1 MSYIKRRQ
9 RKPYVNIV
17 PLVDVLTVLLFFFIV
32 TMQFKQFKVLN
43 ITMPEIKTAG
53 VNQIDDQIVIAID
66 GSGEIFY
73 NGIAVSIQQLSD
85 SLVATDQVKADI
97 SVLIMAD
104 EETELK
110 VITEVMDL
118 CRNNQLN
125 QIRLQS
131 RKYDERLGYSIS
143 RGHYPLG

>member
-1 MSYIKRRQ
+1 MSYIKRRL

-53 VNQIDDQIVIAID
+53 INQLNEQIVIAID
-66 GSGEIFY
+66 QNGGIFY
-73 NGIAVSIQQLSD
+73 NGILVSIEQLSEF
-85 SLVATDQVKADI
+85 LKTANEMKADY

-104 EETELK
+104 EGTELK
-110 VITEVMDL
+110 KITELMDL
-118 CRNNQLN
+118 CRNNQFD

-131 RKYDERLGYSIS
+131 R
-143 RGHYPLG
+143 

>member
-1 MSYIKRRQ
+1 MSYIKRRF

-53 VNQIDDQIVIAID
+53 INQLNEQIVIAID
-66 GSGEIFY
+66 QNGGIFY
-73 NGIAVSIQQLSD
+73 NGILVSIEQLSEF
-85 SLVATDQVKADI
+85 LKTANEMKADY

-104 EETELK
+104 EGTELK
-110 VITEVMDL
+110 KITELMDL
-118 CRNNQLN
+118 CRNNQFD

-131 RKYDERLGYSIS
+131 R
-143 RGHYPLG
+143 

>member
-110 VITEVMDL
+110 MITEVMDL

-131 RKYDERLGYSIS
+131 R
-143 RGHYPLG
+143 

>member
-1 MSYIKRRQ
+1 MPYTKRRQ
-9 RKPYVNIV
+9 KKPYVNIV

-32 TMQFKQFKVLN
+32 TMQFKQYKVLN

-53 VNQIDDQIVIAID
+53 VNQVDDQIIIAID
-66 GSGEIFY
+66 ESGGIFY
-73 NGIAVSIQQLSD
+73 NGIAVTTKQLSE
-85 SLVATDQVKADI
+85 SLVATNQVKVDF

-131 RKYDERLGYSIS
+131 R
-143 RGHYPLG
+143 

>member
-53 VNQIDDQIVIAID
+53 VNQIEDQIVIAID

-131 RKYDERLGYSIS
+131 S
-143 RGHYPLG
+143 

>member
-1 MSYIKRRQ
+1 MSYIKRRL

-53 VNQIDDQIVIAID
+53 INQLDEQIIIAID
-66 GSGEIFY
+66 EIGEIFY
-73 NGIAVSIQQLSD
+73 NGIPVSIQQLSE
-85 SLVATDQVKADI
+85 SLVTACEMKADF

-104 EETELK
+104 EGTELK
-110 VITEVMDL
+110 KITEVMDL
-118 CRNNQLN
+118 CRNNQFN

-131 RKYDERLGYSIS
+131 R
-143 RGHYPLG
+143 

>member
-1 MSYIKRRQ
+1 MSYIKRRL

-53 VNQIDDQIVIAID
+53 VNQLNEQIVIAID
-66 GSGEIFY
+66 QNGGIFY
-73 NGIAVSIQQLSD
+73 NGILVSIEQLSEF
-85 SLVATDQVKADI
+85 LKTANEMKADY

-104 EETELK
+104 EGTELK
-110 VITEVMDL
+110 KITELMDL
-118 CRNNQLN
+118 CRNNQFD

-131 RKYDERLGYSIS
+131 R
-143 RGHYPLG
+143 

>member
-1 MSYIKRRQ
+1 MPYTKRRQ
-9 RKPYVNIV
+9 KKPYVNIV

-32 TMQFKQFKVLN
+32 TMQFKQYKVLN

-53 VNQIDDQIVIAID
+53 VNQVDDQIIIAID
-66 GSGEIFY
+66 ESGGIFF
-73 NGIAVSIQQLSD
+73 NGIAVTTKQLSE
-85 SLVATDQVKADI
+85 SLVATNQVKADF

-131 RKYDERLGYSIS
+131 R
-143 RGHYPLG
+143 

>member
-1 MSYIKRRQ
+1 MPYTKRRQ

-32 TMQFKQFKVLN
+32 TMQFKQYKVLN

-53 VNQIDDQIVIAID
+53 VNQVDDQIIIAID
-66 GSGEIFY
+66 ESGEIFY
-73 NGIAVSIQQLSD
+73 NGIAVTTKQLSE
-85 SLVATDQVKADI
+85 SLVATNQVKADF

-131 RKYDERLGYSIS
+131 R
-143 RGHYPLG
+143 

>member
-104 EETELK
+104 EK
-110 VITEVMDL
+110 
-118 CRNNQLN
+118 
-125 QIRLQS
+125 QS
-131 RKYDERLGYSIS
+131 LR
-143 RGHYPLG
+143 

>member
-1 MSYIKRRQ
+1 MSYSKRPKK
-9 RKPYVNIV
+9 KPSVNIV

-53 VNQIDDQIVIAID
+53 INQIDEQIVLAID
-66 GSGEIFY
+66 ESGEMFY
-73 NGIAVSIQQLSD
+73 NGVSVSFE
-85 SLVATDQVKADI
+85 QVKETFIATREVKPDL

-104 EETELK
+104 QKTELRI
-110 VITEVMDL
+110 ITEIMDL
-118 CRNNQLN
+118 CREYHFN

-131 RKYDERLGYSIS
+131 R
-143 RGHYPLG
+143 

>member
-1 MSYIKRRQ
+1 MPYTKRRQ
-9 RKPYVNIV
+9 KKPYVNIV

-32 TMQFKQFKVLN
+32 TMQFKQYKVLN

-53 VNQIDDQIVIAID
+53 VNQVDDQIIIAID
-66 GSGEIFY
+66 ESGGIFF
-73 NGIAVSIQQLSD
+73 NGIAVTTKQLSE
-85 SLVATDQVKADI
+85 SLVATNQVKVDF

-131 RKYDERLGYSIS
+131 R
-143 RGHYPLG
+143 

>member
-1 MSYIKRRQ
+1 MPYTKRRK

-53 VNQIDDQIVIAID
+53 VNQVDDQIIIAID
-66 GSGEIFY
+66 ESGEIFY
-73 NGIAVSIQQLSD
+73 NAVAVTTKQLSE
-85 SLVATDQVKADI
+85 SLVATNQVKADF

-131 RKYDERLGYSIS
+131 R
-143 RGHYPLG
+143 

>member
-1 MSYIKRRQ
+1 MPYTKRRQ
-9 RKPYVNIV
+9 KKPYVNIV

-32 TMQFKQFKVLN
+32 TMQFKQYKVFN

-53 VNQIDDQIVIAID
+53 VNQVDDQIIIAID
-66 GSGEIFY
+66 ESGEIFY
-73 NGIAVSIQQLSD
+73 NGIAVTTKQLNE
-85 SLVATDQVKADI
+85 SLVATNQVKADF

-131 RKYDERLGYSIS
+131 R
-143 RGHYPLG
+143 

>member
-1 MSYIKRRQ
+1 MPYTKRRQ

-32 TMQFKQFKVLN
+32 TMQFKQYKVLN

-53 VNQIDDQIVIAID
+53 VNQVDDQIIIAID
-66 GSGEIFY
+66 ESGGIFY
-73 NGIAVSIQQLSD
+73 NGIAVTTKQLSE
-85 SLVATDQVKADI
+85 SLVATNQVKADF

-131 RKYDERLGYSIS
+131 R
-143 RGHYPLG
+143 

>member
-104 EETELK
+104 EKTELK

-131 RKYDERLGYSIS
+131 R
-143 RGHYPLG
+143 

>member
-53 VNQIDDQIVIAID
+53 VNQIEDQIVIAID

-131 RKYDERLGYSIS
+131 R
-143 RGHYPLG
+143 

>member
-1 MSYIKRRQ
+1 MPYTKRRQ

-32 TMQFKQFKVLN
+32 TMQFKQYKVLN

-53 VNQIDDQIVIAID
+53 VNQVDDQIIIAID
-66 GSGEIFY
+66 ESGGIFF
-73 NGIAVSIQQLSD
+73 NGIAVTTKQLSE
-85 SLVATDQVKADI
+85 SLVATNQVKADF

-131 RKYDERLGYSIS
+131 R
-143 RGHYPLG
+143 

>member
-1 MSYIKRRQ
+1 MSYIKRRL

-43 ITMPEIKTAG
+43 ITMPEIRTAG
-53 VNQIDDQIVIAID
+53 INQLDEQIVIAID
-66 GSGEIFY
+66 EIGKKFY
-73 NGIAVSIQQLSD
+73 NGIPVSIEQLNE
-85 SLVATDQVKADI
+85 SLVTASEMKADF

-104 EETELK
+104 EGTELK
-110 VITEVMDL
+110 KITEVMDL
-118 CRNNQLN
+118 CRNNQFN

-131 RKYDERLGYSIS
+131 R
-143 RGHYPLG
+143 

>member
-131 RKYDERLGYSIS
+131 R
-143 RGHYPLG
+143 

>member
-53 VNQIDDQIVIAID
+53 VNQIGDQIVIAID

-131 RKYDERLGYSIS
+131 R
-143 RGHYPLG
+143 

>member
-1 MSYIKRRQ
+1 MSYIKRRH
-9 RKPYVNIV
+9 RKPYVNII

-53 VNQIDDQIVIAID
+53 TNQLDEQIVIAID
-66 GSGEIFY
+66 DLGELFY
-73 NGIAVSIQQLSD
+73 NGISVTMEQMRESLITTSKLKSD
-85 SLVATDQVKADI
+85 L

-104 EETELK
+104 EKTELK

-118 CRNNQLN
+118 CRNNQFN
-125 QIRLQS
+125 KIRLQS
-131 RKYDERLGYSIS
+131 R
-143 RGHYPLG
+143 

>member
-53 VNQIDDQIVIAID
+53 VNQMDDQIVIAID

-110 VITEVMDL
+110 MITEVMDL

-131 RKYDERLGYSIS
+131 R
-143 RGHYPLG
+143 